1 LSEAEV
7 KLLSEINKKLE
18 TLIMLSAATV
28 AGNEEVSQSAKVD
41 ILSNAGLTSE
51 EIGKFIGMRAESVR
65 RIRSKARNT

>member
-1 LSEAEV
+1 
-7 KLLSEINKKLE
+7 
-18 TLIMLSAATV
+18 MLSAATV